1 MRRYESGI
9 ERGPGSFRAAG
20 AVLAVTL
27 AACGGSRPYSSP
39 VATPSSTTFNC
50 VRSQLVQMGYT
61 IEDAD
66 GDGGTVVGSLEQI
79 APGGEPTAL
88 VLSAAVEPV
97 EDASRLSI
105 EPTRRTVN
113 ADGSVDRESD
123 AQAEAD
129 ARELLVRCGGRIDQG
144 EPDRPYGVRPE
155 ITTTP

>member
-1 MRRYESGI
+1 MRRHEVAL
-9 ERGPGSFRAAG
+9 ERGPGSSWTAG
-20 AVLAVTL
+20 AVLAVVL
-27 AACGGSRPYSSP
+27 AACGGARPYSSP

-66 GDGGTVVGSLEQI
+66 ADGGTVVGSLEQI
-79 APGGEPTAL
+79 APGGGPKGL

-105 EPTRRTVN
+105 EPTRRTVK

-123 AQAEAD
+123 QQAEAD

-144 EPDRPYGVRPE
+144 EPADKW
-155 ITTTP
+155 